1 MIPKSAE
8 LFEQGFNV
16 EEQPTYTYRMDPE
29 NDTIR
34 GYVDGIDA
42 MEQAIYKILSTQR
55 YQYIIYS
62 WNYGIELKD
71 LFGQPVSYVCPEL
84 ERRIREALL
93 WDTRIEEVG
102 DFRFDTS
109 KRGTVHVSF
118 KAYTAFGEIGI
129 EKEVD
134 I

>member
-1 MIPKSAE
+1 MIPKNAE
-8 LFEQGFNV
+8 LLKQGFNV

-29 NDTIR
+29 NDAIR

-109 KRGTVHVSF
+109 KRGTVHVYF